1 MLAVQLCDRSV
12 MIIDMWNEVY
22 LQDKRDDIKMKQQE
36 HRNIMMS
43 EEERVRMQH
52 LKGPELQKAR
62 LARDKEREAISAIN
76 FQLMCNGFHSGAIT
90 EMHTCL

>member
-52 LKGPELQKAR
+52 LKGPEL
-62 LARDKEREAISAIN
+62 
-76 FQLMCNGFHSGAIT
+76 
-90 EMHTCL
+90 